1 MKFSDRE
8 WEDSYKK
15 QFCDIRT
22 GGNDT
27 PTPFHVLCE
36 VHETNDSRLRS
47 LIPTAGFPS
56 RILTRPVS
64 QRGQA
69 VGGMNVML

>member
-22 GGNDT
+22 GGNAT

-36 VHETNDSRLRS
+36 VHETNDSLLRS
-47 LIPTAGFPS
+47 LSPTAGFPNG
-56 RILTRPVS
+56 ILTRWYL
-64 QRGQA
+64 G
-69 VGGMNVML
+69 VGRR